1 MKKILQKR
9 PYYMIYKI
17 IYFFSI
23 VLYYIDIYIDI
34 CYILYIYI
42 DIINSIIK
50 FPEVILY
57 TDYGQHQ

>member
-23 VLYYIDIYIDI
+23 VLYYIDI
-34 CYILYIYI
+34 CYII
-42 DIINSIIK
+42 
-50 FPEVILY
+50 
-57 TDYGQHQ
+57 

>member
-23 VLYYIDIYIDI
+23 VLYYIDI